1 MDGRRVPV
9 QRTPEPLGGGCS
21 RPGHLRRAGPRRAL
35 PVRGGPVRDPRPD
48 GPREADPAPD
58 EHLLVGRRPERI
70 RVLRPSR
77 GGRGA
82 HPADVE
88 HQGRGP
94 DQHQGPQGQVPAPA
108 RRQEVPLRRVRDGP
122 RAVHQ
127 HDRDA
132 ARPKRGARHRPPPR
146 RELRLRPRVAR
157 GAHRAR
163 QRRQLSAALRRDGV
177 ATAGQP
183 GVDRLHGAGR
193 DDPVGPARRARIDCR
208 QHDDVPVRQ
217 PRDGERGRG
226 ARRRTAV
233 RAGAGAQGAL
243 LAEGARAPMSERT
256 SYYVTTAIFYPSE
269 RPALH
274 SMFEAIGADAIARY
288 HRLLGHET
296 RFLTGMD
303 EHSANVERD
312 ARELGIDPHALIDPW
327 AATWQATFERFGIS
341 ADRCIRTTDPDHA
354 VASIEMVRRAQ
365 AAGDVYKGLYSGWFC
380 TGCNEFKTDQQ
391 LVNGRCPD
399 HPTLEPQ
406 WLEEHNYF
414 FRLSAYQERLEQLYA
429 ENPSF
434 CEPEHFRNE
443 VLGWLRDGLR
453 DFSIS
458 RSGTTWG
465 IPFPGAEGHRIYVW
479 FDALTNYL
487 TGAGFPNDQA
497 EMDRW
502 WPADLH
508 VIGKNIT
515 RFHCLYWPAML
526 MSAGLPLPKQIF
538 AHGFMLD
545 ISGQRMSKTT
555 GNTEDPDEMA
565 DTFGVDGVRYVVLRE
580 VPFERDADVTLDG
593 FVRRYNADLANDLG
607 NLVNRTV
614 SMSNRYL
621 EGKLPPVSD

>member
-1 MDGRRVPV
+1 
-9 QRTPEPLGGGCS
+9 
-21 RPGHLRRAGPRRAL
+21 
-35 PVRGGPVRDPRPD
+35 
-48 GPREADPAPD
+48 
-58 EHLLVGRRPERI
+58 
-70 RVLRPSR
+70 
-77 GGRGA
+77 
-82 HPADVE
+82 
-88 HQGRGP
+88 
-94 DQHQGPQGQVPAPA
+94 
-108 RRQEVPLRRVRDGP
+108 
-122 RAVHQ
+122 
-127 HDRDA
+127 
-132 ARPKRGARHRPPPR
+132 
-146 RELRLRPRVAR
+146 
-157 GAHRAR
+157 
-163 QRRQLSAALRRDGV
+163 
-177 ATAGQP
+177 
-183 GVDRLHGAGR
+183 
-193 DDPVGPARRARIDCR
+193 
-208 QHDDVPVRQ
+208 
-217 PRDGERGRG
+217 
-226 ARRRTAV
+226 
-233 RAGAGAQGAL
+233 
-243 LAEGARAPMSERT
+243 MSERS
-256 SYYVTTAIFYPSE
+256 SYYLTTAIFYPSE

-327 AATWQATFERFGIS
+327 AATWKATFERFGIS
-341 ADRCIRTTDPDHA
+341 ADRFIRTTDPDHA

-365 AAGDVYKGLYSGWFC
+365 AAGDVYEGLYSGWFC

-414 FRLSAYQERLEQLYA
+414 FRLSAYQERLERLYA

-487 TGAGFPNDQA
+487 TGAGFPDDQA
-497 EMDRW
+497 AMDRW

-526 MSAGLPLPKQIF
+526 MSAGLPLPKQVF

-545 ISGQRMSKTT
+545 RGQRMSKTT
-555 GNTEDPDEMA
+555 GNTSDPDQAA

-580 VPFERDADVTLDG
+580 VPFDRDADVTFDG

-614 SMSNRYL
+614 SMSARYL
-621 EGKLPPVSD
+621 DGRLPPVSEATQAADLEIRDAAARCVDTYHGAMERHHLHEALAAVMNLAGVANGYAEGQAPWSQNKAGETVRVGQVLAVMAETCRLLAHLLAPVAPSGSRTMLEQLGVPVPYDERGSGGPGLATLLAWGSPAIGLQTGTASPIFPRIEVEAPV